1 VSLDGLNNM
10 SVVASGGTINL
21 TRDQKG
27 KNIVLTGNS
36 ITAIT
41 TAGFAPGD
49 AGFFVYVK
57 NGGTQDI
64 TLNIVAPKTLFG
76 STASQNAGI
85 IWLYFDGTNL
95 VGY

>member
-1 VSLDGLNNM
+1 M
-10 SVVASGGTINL
+10 SVIASGGTINL

-41 TAGFAPGD
+41 TSGFAPTD

-64 TLNIVAPKTLFG
+64 VVNLTAPKTLYG
-76 STASQNAGI
+76 STASQNSGLL
-85 IWLYFDGTNL
+85 WLYFNGTIL

>member
-1 VSLDGLNNM
+1 
-10 SVVASGGTINL
+10 L

-36 ITAIT
+36 ITAFNT
-41 TAGFAPGD
+41 VGFVVGD

-64 TLNIVAPKTLFG
+64 TLNLVSPKTLFG
-76 STASQNAGI
+76 STASQNSGL